1 MKYKNPFL
9 TLSKFELSLWL
20 CSSTVIIL
28 SFFLSSGSGIAETIA
43 SLIGVTALIFVAK
56 GYVIGQVLC
65 VIFALLYG
73 IISFH
78 FRYYGEMI
86 TYIFM
91 SAPAAVAS
99 IISWIKRPYKETKVV
114 EISRLSKAKLIIM
127 FPLTAAVTAAFYFIL
142 AYLDTANLIISTISV
157 TTSFAASYLLFF
169 RSPYYA
175 LVYSSNDIVLIVLWI
190 LASIKNI
197 SYLPMVFCFVMFL
210 ANDIYG
216 FVNWKRMEKGQ
227 ME

>member
-28 SFFLSSGSGIAETIA
+28 SFFLSAGSGIAETIA

-86 TYIFM
+86 TANVYQIALLACAED
-91 SAPAAVAS
+91 SQES
-99 IISWIKRPYKETKVV
+99 EYTKEYLKTNVIDVV
-114 EISRLSKAKLIIM
+114 E
-127 FPLTAAVTAAFYFIL
+127 
-142 AYLDTANLIISTISV
+142 AN
-157 TTSFAASYLLFF
+157 
-169 RSPYYA
+169 
-175 LVYSSNDIVLIVLWI
+175 N
-190 LASIKNI
+190 
-197 SYLPMVFCFVMFL
+197 
-210 ANDIYG
+210 
-216 FVNWKRMEKGQ
+216 
-227 ME
+227 